1 MEEEE
6 ERMSRKKKEKNYLDL
21 VPERAEALSWE
32 AGEDG
37 ILVLRVENKGI
48 FNRIAQKMFKK
59 PKHTNVHMDK
69 YGSFLW
75 PLIDGEKTVMDLA
88 KLQKEFFGEEVEPLY
103 PRIVK
108 YFQIMESYRFIHF
121 KN

>member
-1 MEEEE
+1 MILMILSLLKFYSMEEAE

-59 PKHTNVHMDK
+59 PKHTK
-69 YGSFLW
+69 RTYG
-75 PLIDGEKTVMDLA
+75 
-88 KLQKEFFGEEVEPLY
+88 
-103 PRIVK
+103 
-108 YFQIMESYRFIHF
+108 
-121 KN
+121 